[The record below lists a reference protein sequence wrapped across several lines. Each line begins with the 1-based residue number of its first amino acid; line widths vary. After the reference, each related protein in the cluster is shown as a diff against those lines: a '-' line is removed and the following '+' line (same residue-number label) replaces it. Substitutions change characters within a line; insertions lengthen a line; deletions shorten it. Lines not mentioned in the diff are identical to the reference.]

1 MKPKTITYP
10 ITVKTRPVDNH
21 KSKTCTY
28 DAQVLDLGEITKF
41 YIMTKTKR
49 EIKVYDH
56 FDIKDIINIT
66 FDNHTY
72 QTVST
77 DTIKI
82 GKENVPVIETMF
94 IA

>member
-1 MKPKTITYP
+1 MITHP
-10 ITVKTRPVDNH
+10 ITVQTKPGDNH
-21 KSKTCTY
+21 KSKTRTY
-28 DAQVLDLGEITKF
+28 DAQILDLGEITKF
-41 YIMTKTKR
+41 YIMSKSKR
-49 EIKVYDH
+49 DIKIYDH
-56 FDIKDIINIT
+56 FDLEDIISIT

-82 GKENVPVIETMF
+82 GKGNMPVIDAMC